1 MEFSISGLDNVRTL
15 GEAGSRKLSKASDKM
30 EVEESKEAAVVLLPS
45 HQEMLKRSRASR
57 GGHRR

>member
-1 MEFSISGLDNVRTL
+1 MEFSISGLDNIRTS
-15 GEAGSRKLSKASDKM
+15 GAGSRKLSKASDKM
-30 EVEESKEAAVVLLPS
+30 EVEESKEAAVVLPS

>member
-1 MEFSISGLDNVRTL
+1 MEFSVSGLDNVRTS
-15 GEAGSRKLSKASDKM
+15 GAAGSRKLSKASDKM
-30 EVEESKEAAVVLLPS
+30 EVEESKEAAVVLPS

>member
-1 MEFSISGLDNVRTL
+1 MEFSMSGMDNIRTS
-15 GEAGSRKLSKASDKM
+15 GAGARKLSKASDKM
-30 EVEESKEAAVVLLPS
+30 EVEDSKEAAVKLPS

>member
-1 MEFSISGLDNVRTL
+1 MEFSMSGMDNIRTS
-15 GEAGSRKLSKASDKM
+15 GTAARKLSKASDKM
-30 EVEESKEAAVVLLPS
+30 EVEDSKEAAVKLPS